1 MNRHSS
7 SRLEISRQVEKKTIP
22 VEVPSTQARCQDTWV
37 WYPTLPYQLC
47 LCRVCCTEHEKLR
60 DQITRLVLF
69 SAFASAPEPTTTSS
83 TIIYCCFK
91 VITCPGLLR
100 TFLVINAS
108 GSQVW
113 CCWCPLAALYIPL
126 VLSSLCLATVLA
138 LLTAILVSTF
148 VLLVAAAAA
157 VIVEA
162 AV

>member
-1 MNRHSS
+1 M
-7 SRLEISRQVEKKTIP
+7 
-22 VEVPSTQARCQDTWV
+22 EVPSTQARCQATWV
-37 WYPTLPYQLC
+37 WCPTLPYHSSVYAECAL
-47 LCRVCCTEHEKLR
+47 TEHEKLR
-60 DQITRLVLF
+60 NFWQITRLVLF

-83 TIIYCCFK
+83 TIIYCCIK
-91 VITCPGLLR
+91 VITRPGLLR

-148 VLLVAAAAA
+148 VVLPAA
-157 VIVEA
+157 VAVTLEA